1 MRASIL
7 WVAVALATVSST
19 AQAGEAQEPGLRFWG
34 VDERVQGHCSQS
46 ELSQDFG
53 TAILE
58 QLEAQRPGT
67 QVFKRPA
74 TSRVP
79 AGCCSGPGCAA
90 KWTRPASAVALSGPA
105 ESSVDPLLGGFV
117 EKVSGDLW
125 RGRLWLYGGRG
136 KNMAV
141 RDVWASR
148 QQLPYE
154 LAYAAAA
161 LVLAPDMTRNEASA
175 PTYCAAPSTDPPS
188 ADPATTVYIDI
199 YHRPSLD
206 KAAQTLADNLK
217 SLSAQLGVKGPVV
230 TQYPKPLADYAAC
243 TGTEQPPGRPRKPLD
258 CPPQRSSSAQ
268 ASSAQVL
275 VELDQGNDRSGQH
288 PTSPKK
294 VRLSW
299 RSAHSQQ
306 PLERT
311 LRTSSEQWVAMVTEA
326 LRPKLAG
333 LVDSPELSLGPQ
345 APPLPKESL
354 LCVAF
359 SKPEP
364 SPIPSHPSYRGTRIV
379 ITAVLS
385 GLAAVSLGL
394 FIWRAGENNKPVAGD
409 CSLPGDPSVTIVD
422 SCNRK
427 TWPTMLATG
436 LPTVIL
442 SGVAAGILPWG
453 QDAPP
458 AATPPDTESVGK

>member
-7 WVAVALATVSST
+7 GIAVALAAVSST
-19 AQAGEAQEPGLRFWG
+19 AQAGEAQKPGLRFWG
-34 VDERVQGHCSQS
+34 IDERVQGRCSQS
-46 ELSQDFG
+46 ELSQDLG
-53 TAILE
+53 NAIRE
-58 QLEAQRPGT
+58 QLESVRPGT
-67 QVFKRPA
+67 QVFT

-90 KWTRPASAVALSGPA
+90 KWTRPASPVALSGSA
-105 ESSVDPLLGGFV
+105 KSSVDPMLGGFV
-117 EKVSGDLW
+117 EQVSGDLW
-125 RGRLWLYGGRG
+125 RGRLWHYVADE
-136 KNMAV
+136 NNVAV

-148 QQLPYE
+148 QQLPAE

-161 LVLAPDMTRNEASA
+161 LVLAPDVTQNEASA
-175 PTYCAAPSTDPPS
+175 PTYCAAPSAAVPS
-188 ADPATTVYIDI
+188 AAVPSAEPAATVYFDI
-199 YHRPSLD
+199 YYRPTWD
-206 KAAQTLADNLK
+206 KAPQILADNLR
-217 SLSAQLGVKGPVV
+217 SLSTQLGVSRPVV
-230 TQYPKPLADYAAC
+230 TLYPKPLADYAAC
-243 TGTEQPPGRPRKPLD
+243 TGTEQPKGRLRKPLD
-258 CPPQRSSSAQ
+258 CPPQRPSG
-268 ASSAQVL
+268 AQVL

-288 PTSPKK
+288 PTSPKE

-299 RSAHSQQ
+299 RSAHSQDQ
-306 PLERT
+306 PPKRT

-345 APPLPKESL
+345 APPPPKKSP

-359 SKPEP
+359 SKPKP

-379 ITAVLS
+379 ITGVLS

-409 CSLPGDPSVTIVD
+409 CSLPGDPLVTIVD
-422 SCNRK
+422 SCKSK
-427 TWPTMLATG
+427 TWPTMLGAG

-442 SGVAAGILPWG
+442 SGVAAGIFPWG